1 MAIYWFATKE
11 LRSGFSDIVMVAFIV
26 WSFTFSIYTQA
37 KGRAAM
43 STA

>member
-1 MAIYWFATKE
+1 MAIYRLGTKE
-11 LRSGFSDIVMVAFIV
+11 LRGVFSDIVMVAFII